1 MQSPEAHMSD
11 KKMTE
16 VEFLQAR
23 ITDQEPVFCFLANGV
38 RIQGTIV
45 ANDLHALFIK
55 PPEAEDAADV
65 LMVMKQQISTIT
77 PISSRWYVGR
87 NPLQNGNGV
96 PRGKA
101 IGRN

>member
-1 MQSPEAHMSD
+1 MSD

-16 VEFLQAR
+16 DEFLQTR
-23 ITDQEPVFCFLANGV
+23 IMDQEPVFCFLANGV

-65 LMVMKQQISTIT
+65 LLVMKQQISTIT
-77 PISSRWYVGR
+77 PISSRWYVDR
-87 NPLQNGNGV
+87 NPLHNGNGS
-96 PRGKA
+96 PRGRA
-101 IGRN
+101 TGRN

>member
-1 MQSPEAHMSD
+1 MID

-16 VEFLQAR
+16 DEFLQAR
-23 ITDQEPVFCFLANGV
+23 IIDQAPVFCFLANGV

-65 LMVMKQQISTIT
+65 LLVMKQQISTIT

-87 NPLQNGNGV
+87 NPLHNGSGV
-96 PRGKA
+96 PRGRA
-101 IGRN
+101 NGRN